1 MAMQSQDPI
10 KSYLFTL
17 EIEGDQLMGLFTECS
32 GIGSE
37 TEVIEHKVV
46 QNGKPVIMKVPGRLK
61 WENITLKK
69 GITDDLKVWNWRH
82 QIEIGNVESNRFN
95 GSIIMTDHDLTPVA
109 RWDFERGWPTK
120 VSGPSPK
127 ADSNEIGIEEI
138 IIAHEGIS
146 RVS

>member
-10 KSYLFTL
+10 KSFLFKL
-17 EIEGDQLMGLFTECS
+17 EVQDQLVGLFTECS

-46 QNGKPVIMKVPGRLK
+46 QEGRPIIMKVPGRLK
-61 WENITLKK
+61 WENVTLKK
-69 GITDDLKVWNWRH
+69 GITDDLKVWSWRH
-82 QIEIGNVESNRFN
+82 QIEIGNVEKNRFN
-95 GSIIMTDHDLTPVA
+95 GSIIMTDHDLKPVA
-109 RWDFERGWPTK
+109 RWDFVRAWPAK

-138 IIAHEGIS
+138 VLAHEGIE